1 MIAAL
6 ARGRAPAERGSGS
19 PATMLAALSLASFL
33 VVFDDSAVAV
43 ALPSLQRDLHLDM
56 SELEWTLNA
65 YTLGLATVLLIAGK
79 LVDRFGARR
88 ALVFGLALFTLASIP
103 AAFADGGAV
112 LIAARAVQGMG
123 AAFVAPAS
131 LAAISAL
138 FPATRRGAAIGVW
151 AGISAIG
158 LGTGP
163 LLGAVIVEYVGWSGV
178 FLLNLP
184 LGALLIGVAVTGS
197 TTTPLKPARG
207 RLDIAG
213 AAAAGAAL
221 LFGLLALTR
230 GNSDGWLSPVVV
242 GLAFGAIAAIALFVA
257 IEARAVDPVV
267 PLTVFRS
274 RPLVG
279 ASVIGLL
286 STAAMCSLFFF
297 MSLYLQSVAGY
308 SVLATGAAFL
318 PMTLVIAV
326 GSPLAGIA
334 GGRITAR
341 TLAGTGM
348 ALLSV
353 AMLLLSQLDDGL
365 GIAGIVLGL
374 SLAGLGIAMTATPVT
389 TVALAE
395 LPSSRQ
401 GLAGALISEAR
412 TIGLALGVALMG
424 ALLGAATG
432 EQMTSRLS
440 LGLKVNAAVAAVGAV
455 AAVLFLHPGSRA
467 ARGVPGC
474 AARGVAGLRPAPGE
488 AEGRG

>member
-6 ARGRAPAERGSGS
+6 GRRGAVATRGHGGR
-19 PATMLAALSLASFL
+19 ATMLAALSLASFL

-43 ALPSLQRDLHLDM
+43 ALPSLQRDLRLDLK
-56 SELEWTLNA
+56 ELEWTLNA
-65 YTLGLATVLLIAGK
+65 YTLGLATMLLLAGK

-88 ALVFGLALFTLASIP
+88 ALIAGLTLFTLASLP
-103 AAFADGGAV
+103 AALADGGAV

-138 FPATRRGAAIGVW
+138 FPAARRGAAIGVW

-158 LGTGP
+158 LGAGP

-184 LGALLIGVAVTGS
+184 LGLLLVGVAVTGP
-197 TTTPLKPARG
+197 TTTPLRPGRG

-213 AAAAGAAL
+213 AAAAGTAL

-230 GNSDGWLSPVVV
+230 GNGDGWLSPVVV
-242 GLAFGAIAAIALFVA
+242 ALAVGAIAAIALFVA
-257 IEARAVDPVV
+257 IEARTPDPVV

-274 RPLVG
+274 RRLVG
-279 ASVIGLL
+279 ASVVGLL

-297 MSLYLQSVAGY
+297 MSLYLQSDAGY

-318 PMTLVIAV
+318 PMTVVIAV
-326 GSPLAGIA
+326 GAPLAGIA
-334 GGRITAR
+334 RGRITAR
-341 TLAGTGM
+341 MLAGTGM
-348 ALLSV
+348 ALLAL
-353 AMLLLSQLDDGL
+353 AMLLLSRLDRGL
-365 GIAGIVLGL
+365 GIVGIVLGL
-374 SLAGLGIAMTATPVT
+374 SLAGLGVAMTATPVT
-389 TVALAE
+389 AIALEE

-401 GLAGALISEAR
+401 GLAGALVSEAR
-412 TIGLALGVALMG
+412 TIGLAVGVAVMG

-432 EQMTSRLS
+432 DQMTSRLS
-440 LGLKVNAAVAAVGAV
+440 LGLRVNAAVAAAGAV
-455 AAVLFLHPGSRA
+455 AAVWF
-467 ARGVPGC
+467 
-474 AARGVAGLRPAPGE
+474 LRPAARTARSVVGLARAPSE

>member
-6 ARGRAPAERGSGS
+6 ARGRGTARSGSGGRV
-19 PATMLAALSLASFL
+19 AMLAALSLASFL

-43 ALPSLQRDLHLDM
+43 ALPSLQRDLRLDL

-65 YTLGLATVLLIAGK
+65 YTLGLATVLLLAGK
-79 LVDRFGARR
+79 IVDRFGARR
-88 ALVFGLALFTLASIP
+88 ALIAGLTLFTLASVP
-103 AAFADGGAV
+103 AALADGGAV

-138 FPATRRGAAIGVW
+138 FPAARRGAAIGIW

-158 LGTGP
+158 LGSGP

-184 LGALLIGVAVTGS
+184 LGALLIGVALTGS
-197 TTTPLKPARG
+197 TTTPLLPAQG

-213 AAAAGAAL
+213 AATVGAAL

-230 GNSDGWLSPVVV
+230 GSGDGWLSPVVV
-242 GLAFGAIAAIALFVA
+242 ALTLATIASIALFIAV
-257 IEARAVDPVV
+257 EARAADPIV
-267 PLTVFRS
+267 PLRVFRS

-279 ASVIGLL
+279 ASVVGLL

-308 SVLATGAAFL
+308 SVLAAGAAFL

-334 GGRITAR
+334 GGRISAR
-341 TLAGTGM
+341 TLAATGM

-353 AMLLLSQLDDGL
+353 AMLLLSQLDDRL
-365 GIAGIVLGL
+365 GIAGIVFGL
-374 SLAGLGIAMTATPVT
+374 SLAGLGVAMTATPVT
-389 TVALAE
+389 AVALAE

-401 GLAGALISEAR
+401 GLAGAIVSESR
-412 TIGLALGVALMG
+412 TVGLAVGVAVMG
-424 ALLGAATG
+424 ALLGAAAG
-432 EQMTSRLS
+432 DQMTSRLS
-440 LGLKVNAAVAAVGAV
+440 LGLKVNAAIAAAGAV
-455 AAVLFLHPGSRA
+455 AALWFLRPASRA
-467 ARGVPGC
+467 AQ
-474 AARGVAGLRPAPGE
+474 GVAGFGALSSE
-488 AEGRG
+488 AEGRV

>member
-6 ARGRAPAERGSGS
+6 ARRGATET
-19 PATMLAALSLASFL
+19 PRLRRATMLAALSLASFL

-43 ALPSLQRDLHLDM
+43 ALPSLQRDLRLDM

-65 YTLGLATVLLIAGK
+65 YTLGLATFLLLAGK
-79 LVDRFGARR
+79 IVDRFGARR
-88 ALVFGLALFTLASIP
+88 ALVAGLTVFTLASIP
-103 AAFADGGAV
+103 AALADGGTV
-112 LIAARAVQGMG
+112 LIAARAVQGIG

-131 LAAISAL
+131 LAAISTL
-138 FPATRRGAAIGVW
+138 FPAARRGAAIGVW

-158 LGTGP
+158 LGSGP
-163 LLGAVIVEYVGWSGV
+163 LLGAVIVEYVGWSGL

-184 LGALLIGVAVTGS
+184 LGALLVGIAATGS
-197 TTTPLKPARG
+197 TTTPLKPAQG

-221 LFGLLALTR
+221 LFALLALTR
-230 GNSDGWLSPVVV
+230 GNRDGWLSPVVV
-242 GLAFGAIAAIALFVA
+242 ALATGAVASIASFVA
-257 IEARAVDPVV
+257 IEARAADPVV

-279 ASVIGLL
+279 ASVVGLL

-308 SVLATGAAFL
+308 GVLAAGAAFL
-318 PMTLVIAV
+318 PMTAVIAV
-326 GSPLAGIA
+326 GAPLAGIA
-334 GGRITAR
+334 GGRIAAR

-353 AMLLLSQLDDGL
+353 AMLLLSRLDDGL

-374 SLAGLGIAMTATPVT
+374 SLAGLGVAMTATPVT
-389 TVALAE
+389 AVALAE
-395 LPSSRQ
+395 LPSSSQ
-401 GLAGALISEAR
+401 GLAGALVSTAR
-412 TIGLALGVALMG
+412 AVGLAVGVAVMG

-432 EQMTSRLS
+432 DELTSRLS
-440 LGLKVNAAVAAVGAV
+440 LGLKVNAAVAAAGAV
-455 AAVLFLHPGSRA
+455 AAVWFLRPAAAHT
-467 ARGVPGC
+467 ARGVD
-474 AARGVAGLRPAPGE
+474 GLRPASGE
-488 AEGRG
+488 AEGQS